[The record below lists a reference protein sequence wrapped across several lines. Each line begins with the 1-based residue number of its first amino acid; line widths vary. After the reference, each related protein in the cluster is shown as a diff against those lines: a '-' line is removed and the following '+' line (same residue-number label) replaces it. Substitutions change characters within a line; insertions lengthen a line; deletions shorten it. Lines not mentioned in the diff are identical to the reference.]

1 MENLKKL
8 LEIIPPPPPTFDV
21 ILKNFEIYLIDDLME
36 RYFDATVGIHGITE
50 IAIHL
55 DIHFSILYPLKT
67 PEKSKQYCMHENLTF
82 THDKYV

>member
-1 MENLKKL
+1 MELRK
-8 LEIIPPPPPTFDV
+8 
-21 ILKNFEIYLIDDLME
+21 
-36 RYFDATVGIHGITE
+36 
-50 IAIHL
+50 IAMHL